1 MFFSQFN
8 ENTFFFIVIFFLNW
22 ENNSVIYTI
31 MAQMFYK
38 IFVAVNVVGLS
49 LQQLELIFYI
59 SIWNAQTEF
68 SAALCNN
75 LFVNI

>member
-49 LQQLELIFYI
+49 LQQLELFFFILVFGTFR
-59 SIWNAQTEF
+59 Q
-68 SAALCNN
+68 
-75 LFVNI
+75 NIVLHYVIIYL